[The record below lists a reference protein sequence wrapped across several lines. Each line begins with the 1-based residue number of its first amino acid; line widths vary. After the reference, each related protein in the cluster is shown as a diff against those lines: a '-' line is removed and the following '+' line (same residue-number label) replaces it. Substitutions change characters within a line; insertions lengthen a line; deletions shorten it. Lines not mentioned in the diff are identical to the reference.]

1 MHNKILLVTSI
12 YPPQSGGPAIF
23 TKRFGDWLENKG
35 FDVCTVSYQV
45 DSIENSK
52 NHKFIKLGP
61 LRIFSFIKLILTIKR
76 NSNESV
82 LILANGAFI
91 ETYIACLFSRRKFFT
106 KIPGDHAWEIAR
118 NRGWTKS
125 NIEEFQFEKVNV
137 RISLLRALRNRA
149 FKSSKFVI
157 APSYQL
163 QNFLIDWGIPKEKT
177 EVIFNCVNPLEF
189 KPDPSTS
196 KKYDLVTVCRLVPWK
211 GLEELIQCAKLL
223 KLSLVIIGDGP
234 LRSKLENMVLTT
246 EDKIK
251 FMGNLK
257 NSQIAKTLNQSRIF
271 VLNSQYEATSYALIE
286 AKMSGL
292 PVVAREN
299 NGSSSVIQND
309 VDGLLVSNDRKKN
322 LTECIR
328 SILFD
333 DVLLTKFSRE
343 AREDALARFN
353 QETNFSKI
361 LEILKP

>member
-1 MHNKILLVTSI
+1 MHKKILLVTSI

-45 DSIENSK
+45 DSNENSK
-52 NHKFIKLGP
+52 NLKFIKLDP
-61 LRIFSFIKLILTIKR
+61 LRIFSFIKLILAIKR
-76 NSNESV
+76 NSNKNV

-91 ETYIACLFSRRKFFT
+91 ETYIACIFSNRKFFA
-106 KIPGDHAWEIAR
+106 KIPGDHAWEIAK
-118 NRGWTKS
+118 NRGWTRS
-125 NIEEFQFEKVNV
+125 NIDEFQSEKVNI
-137 RISLLRALRNRA
+137 RIYLLRALRNRA
-149 FKSSKFVI
+149 FKSSKVVI
-157 APSYQL
+157 APSHQL
-163 QNFLIDWGIPKEKT
+163 QNFLIHWGIPKGKT
-177 EVIFNCVNPLEF
+177 EVIFNSVNPLEF
-189 KPDPSTS
+189 QPNSSIS

-234 LRSKLENMVLTT
+234 LRTELENMVLTK

-251 FMGNLK
+251 FTGNL
-257 NSQIAKTLNQSRIF
+257 NSTQIAKILNQSRIF

-292 PVVAREN
+292 PIIAREN
-299 NGSSSVIQND
+299 NGSSTVVRSDI
-309 VDGLLVSNDRKKN
+309 DGLLVTNDKKHN
-322 LTECIR
+322 LAECIR
-328 SILFD
+328 SIIFD
-333 DVLLTKFSRE
+333 DALLTKFSRE